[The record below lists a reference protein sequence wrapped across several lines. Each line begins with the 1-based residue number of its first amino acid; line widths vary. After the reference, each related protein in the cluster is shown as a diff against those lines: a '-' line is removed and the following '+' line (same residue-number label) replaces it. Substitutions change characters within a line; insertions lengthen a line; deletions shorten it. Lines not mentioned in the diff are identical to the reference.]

1 MKVSKEGTRIKIAWR
16 KENSK
21 DVERARDFFMEL
33 TRQNWL
39 AAKRNSE
46 LQRILEFKSE
56 YGELWFIPLVE
67 GG

>member
-1 MKVSKEGTRIKIAWR
+1 MKVSKEGTRIKITWR
-16 KENSK
+16 SEDSK
-21 DVERARDFFMEL
+21 DVERARDFFMKL